1 MNPFGLHALVL
12 VSDWDELGA
21 EKAIRTAAAIGYDLI
36 EAPIFDPA
44 AVDLKRTRD
53 LLRQHKLTPSVSLGL
68 TAGTDISSADRAISA
83 AGIARLHKVVD
94 ATAFIGGSVVAG
106 VIGSAWQKYLVPP
119 TDAGYQN
126 AVSGIREVA
135 KEARG
140 KGVTLAVEVVNRF
153 ESNLLNTAAQAVRF
167 VDAVG
172 EDNVGIHL
180 DTFHMH
186 IEEADAAAA
195 IRACGSRLRYFHVN
209 ENHRGYVDT
218 RAASI
223 LLQFSAR
230 LRLRNTTASS
240 HSRPSRHRPAAP
252 RSQAMRRSGAAY
264 SRTAKTWRAA
274 LSISSRQAWRAPV
287 AQWSWRT
294 PKVNAYRRVCWTTRS
309 IHQAQGLAR
318 MNASRITGGVSEG
331 IFPSLRHIRGMALWR
346 WSRLAGLVW

>member
-12 VSDWDELGA
+12 VIDWDESGA

-44 AVDLKRTRD
+44 SVDLKRTRD
-53 LLRQHKLTPSVSLGL
+53 LLRRHKLTPSVSLGL
-68 TAGTDISSADRAISA
+68 TAETDISSADRAVSA
-83 AGIARLHKVVD
+83 AGVARLHKVVD
-94 ATAFIGGSVVAG
+94 ATAFIGGNTVAG

-119 TDAGYQN
+119 TDAGYKN

-135 KEARG
+135 REARG

-195 IRACGSRLRYFHVN
+195 IRACGPRLRYFHVN
-209 ENHRGYVDT
+209 ENHRGYVGAGSIDFAPIF
-218 RAASI
+218 RALVTAEYDGAI
-223 LLQFSAR
+223 TFEAFSSA
-230 LRLRNTTASS
+230 TAS
-240 HSRPSRHRPAAP
+240 PTVAGNAAVW
-252 RSQAMRRSGAAY
+252 RSVFEDGEDVARRALGYLKEGTANARRAIEQARSA
-264 SRTAKTWRAA
+264 
-274 LSISSRQAWRAPV
+274 
-287 AQWSWRT
+287 
-294 PKVNAYRRVCWTTRS
+294 
-309 IHQAQGLAR
+309 
-318 MNASRITGGVSEG
+318 
-331 IFPSLRHIRGMALWR
+331 
-346 WSRLAGLVW
+346 